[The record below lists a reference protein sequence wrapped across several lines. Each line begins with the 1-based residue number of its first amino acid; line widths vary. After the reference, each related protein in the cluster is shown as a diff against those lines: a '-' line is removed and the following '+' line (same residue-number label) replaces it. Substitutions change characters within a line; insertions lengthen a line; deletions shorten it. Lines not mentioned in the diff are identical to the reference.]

1 LTIKNEKSESS
12 RTSEVFGHKNW
23 GQIHLTLS
31 FGPKSSL
38 APHSTPLYF
47 FHTQFWVLSPVL
59 AKLVVFIYVFNNFMD
74 NFIVKQAKCN
84 IIGIIMGGIQTGSN
98 GKYSN
103 MVCRSNFE

>member
-38 APHSTPLYF
+38 GFVPCFGQIGGFYICFQQLY
-47 FHTQFWVLSPVL
+47 
-59 AKLVVFIYVFNNFMD
+59 
-74 NFIVKQAKCN
+74 
-84 IIGIIMGGIQTGSN
+84 G
-98 GKYSN
+98 
-103 MVCRSNFE
+103 